1 MKIPGQAWLG
11 TQEIYFPS
19 SFRGKGSSSRL
30 RRFLY
35 VHWMIDVLAEAR
47 EWEKEEAL
55 LQPAFTN
62 IVRISPEVEAIGFL
76 LARNLVGI
84 SFASSK

>member
-1 MKIPGQAWLG
+1 
-11 TQEIYFPS
+11 
-19 SFRGKGSSSRL
+19 
-30 RRFLY
+30 
-35 VHWMIDVLAEAR
+35 MIDVLAEAR

-62 IVRISPEVEAIGFL
+62 IVFLSPEVEAIGFL